1 MLLKWCGVY
10 AQWLSHIQSFET
22 PWTVAYQ
29 APQSMGFSRKEY
41 RSGLPFPTLRHLPY
55 QGSNRHLL
63 HFCTGRRILY
73 HCITWVNSYQYLY
86 FTDKET
92 EIKPAVL
99 MCTRPHDG
107 KWGSSIQ
114 IKLSGST
121 MHIFN
126 VSLSLS
132 GVGCHFLLQCIK
144 VKSES
149 EVSQPCPALSDPM
162 DCSLPGSSVHGIFQA
177 RVLE

>member
-1 MLLKWCGVY
+1 MEEPGGL
-10 AQWLSHIQSFET
+10 
-22 PWTVAYQ
+22 
-29 APQSMGFSRKEY
+29 QSMGSLGVGHDWATSLFFS
-41 RSGLPFPTLRHLPY
+41 L
-55 QGSNRHLL
+55 
-63 HFCTGRRILY
+63 FCTGRRILY

-149 EVSQPCPALSDPM
+149 EVIQSCPTLRDPM
-162 DCSLPGSSVHGIFQA
+162 DCSLPGSSAHGILQVK
-177 RVLE
+177 RTGVGCHCLLVL